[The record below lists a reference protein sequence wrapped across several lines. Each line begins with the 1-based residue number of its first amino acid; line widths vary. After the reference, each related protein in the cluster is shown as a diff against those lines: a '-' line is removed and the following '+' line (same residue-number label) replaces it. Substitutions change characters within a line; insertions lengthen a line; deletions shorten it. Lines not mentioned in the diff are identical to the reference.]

1 MLYRVIDQTS
11 SQNLAVLGV
20 ANTVLQESGIFIAD
34 GNAANSLTHIYS
46 QLEGLEILQARQ
58 EIIQS
63 TSWISW
69 QHCEELRRKLMA
81 ECLVPNQ
88 VNPEH
93 IQRFIVADHVV
104 AESLQAC
111 LSALNIQKLLVAG
124 NVESDIFT
132 PPF

>member
-1 MLYRVIDQTS
+1 
-11 SQNLAVLGV
+11 
-20 ANTVLQESGIFIAD
+20 
-34 GNAANSLTHIYS
+34 
-46 QLEGLEILQARQ
+46 
-58 EIIQS
+58 
-63 TSWISW
+63 
-69 QHCEELRRKLMA
+69 MA

-104 AESLQAC
+104 AESLQAR

>member
-1 MLYRVIDQTS
+1 M
-11 SQNLAVLGV
+11 
-20 ANTVLQESGIFIAD
+20 LQESGIFIAD

-46 QLEGLEILQARQ
+46 QLEGLEILQTRQ